1 MKINQE
7 TKKNILTITYAGV
20 GLFVILYFSKVI
32 GFLASIWQLLVP
44 FIIGFAIAFV
54 LNIIIHQLE
63 NTLYKNI
70 KKNKRILS
78 FITMFL
84 LIVLFIGLI
93 CFIVGPEL
101 IHSIKMIMKQAPIA
115 YENLIDFL
123 KTNRNIMNGS
133 FTSIIDSLI
142 SLDFDL
148 SEIFNQLIKNWKPLF
163 NSGFSILTN
172 TVSSLSSF
180 FIGFVF
186 SIYLLFSKETLSRQ
200 LKNTSQAL
208 LGKDK
213 TKKICQIIKLSS
225 DTFTSFIT
233 GQCLEAC
240 ILGSMFVISMSLLQM
255 PYALLLGIIIAI
267 TALIPVFGAFIGCF
281 IGIIMIGIVNPIQ
294 AVAFIILFLIL
305 QQIEGNFIYPH
316 VVGNSV
322 GLPSIWVFV
331 AVIIGGNLMGILGM
345 FLFIPLTSII
355 YTLFKEYI
363 KSKDIKS

>member
-1 MKINQE
+1 
-7 TKKNILTITYAGV
+7 
-20 GLFVILYFSKVI
+20 
-32 GFLASIWQLLVP
+32 
-44 FIIGFAIAFV
+44 
-54 LNIIIHQLE
+54 
-63 NTLYKNI
+63 
-70 KKNKRILS
+70 
-78 FITMFL
+78 MFL

-133 FTSIIDSLI
+133 FTSIIDSLV

-200 LKNTSQAL
+200 LKTTSQAL

-255 PYALLLGIIIAI
+255 PYALLMGIIIAI

>member
-1 MKINQE
+1 
-7 TKKNILTITYAGV
+7 
-20 GLFVILYFSKVI
+20 
-32 GFLASIWQLLVP
+32 
-44 FIIGFAIAFV
+44 
-54 LNIIIHQLE
+54 
-63 NTLYKNI
+63 
-70 KKNKRILS
+70 KRILS
-78 FITMFL
+78 FITVFL

-101 IHSIKMIMKQAPIA
+101 VHSIKMIMKQAPIA

-123 KTNRNIMNGS
+123 KTNRNIMNGG

-200 LKNTSQAL
+200 LKTTSQAL

-255 PYALLLGIIIAI
+255 SYALLMGIIIAI

>member
-7 TKKNILTITYAGV
+7 IKKNILNITYAGV
-20 GLFVILYFSKVI
+20 VLFVILYFSKVI

-133 FTSIIDSLI
+133 FTSIIDSLV

-200 LKNTSQAL
+200 LKTTSQAL

-255 PYALLLGIIIAI
+255 PYALLMGIIIAI